1 MMNFLTENWFQI
13 ATTLGLAIGWIADR
27 RKRRLEVGEV
37 QGNVFDQM
45 QKSYESYIEHH
56 QQQQKTMLAEN
67 DKLFKRLSEI
77 EQTLVTEQE
86 ERERDL
92 KVAEQERDKLLDRIK
107 EFEGK
112 VAQYEITVK
121 TLKDQIEEYKKELAL
136 YKEH

>member
-1 MMNFLTENWFQI
+1 
-13 ATTLGLAIGWIADR
+13 
-27 RKRRLEVGEV
+27 
-37 QGNVFDQM
+37 M

-77 EQTLVTEQE
+77 EQTLVTERE

-121 TLKDQIEEYKKELAL
+121 TLKDKIEEYKKELAL

>member
-1 MMNFLTENWFQI
+1 
-13 ATTLGLAIGWIADR
+13 
-27 RKRRLEVGEV
+27 
-37 QGNVFDQM
+37 M

-77 EQTLVTEQE
+77 EQTLVTERE

-92 KVAEQERDKLLDRIK
+92 KVAEQERDKLLDRIR

-112 VAQYEITVK
+112 VEQYEITVK
-121 TLKDQIEEYKKELAL
+121 TLKDKIEEYKKELAL

>member
-67 DKLFKRLSEI
+67 GKLFKRLSEI
-77 EQTLVTEQE
+77 EQTLVTERE

-107 EFEGK
+107 GFEGK

>member
-67 DKLFKRLSEI
+67 GKLFKRLSEI
-77 EQTLVTEQE
+77 EQTLVAERE

-107 EFEGK
+107 EFEVK

-121 TLKDQIEEYKKELAL
+121 TLKDKIEEYKKELAL

>member
-77 EQTLVTEQE
+77 EQTLVTERE

-92 KVAEQERDKLLDRIK
+92 KVAEQERDKLLDRIR

-112 VAQYEITVK
+112 VEQYEITVK
-121 TLKDQIEEYKKELAL
+121 TLKDKIEEYKKELAL